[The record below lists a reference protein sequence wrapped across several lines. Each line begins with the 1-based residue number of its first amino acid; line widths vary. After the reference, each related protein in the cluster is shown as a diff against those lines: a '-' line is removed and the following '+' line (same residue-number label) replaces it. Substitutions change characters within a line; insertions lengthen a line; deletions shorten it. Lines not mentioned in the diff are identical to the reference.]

1 MSSTTPSFHKA
12 TPTELCREPH
22 VCLSD
27 ISTVFHHDPQLHSSW
42 GADEGSNRS
51 ILAFKLLVMASG
63 VRQCIRDITPYLV
76 YLVFISTLGPLQF
89 GYHLSELNA
98 PQDVITCKNA
108 SAAADVRSRANS
120 QLPQCIAMNEAQFA
134 ALSSMFV
141 LGGFAGA
148 ITSGPVAGAYGR
160 LLAMRLTSAFFIL
173 GSCLAT
179 LAGTVPILSTG
190 RFLAGIGAGASTV
203 IVPIYISEV
212 APPKERGLFGSM
224 TQVAINIGILITQ
237 TLGYYLSKGSL
248 WRIILAAGAGL
259 GLIQGLGLCFFPES
273 PAWLAAHKN
282 SQQAVRT
289 LQRIRGQGSSIAEE
303 IEGWD
308 VRKEAEEEERLLVDP
323 DTPVRRAS
331 SISKASS
338 KCVVHV
344 GFFELIRDPFYRP
357 AIIAVIGIMCAQ
369 QLCGINS
376 IMMYSVSLLHGVL
389 PITSSLLTIMISI
402 VNLLTTLACAPL
414 ADKIGRKAC
423 LLVSIAGM
431 GTMSLGLALALRWEL
446 KLLSAISVLLF
457 VAFFAAGLGP
467 VPFMMAS
474 ELVGTEAVGA
484 TQSWALGANYIA
496 TILVAQFF
504 PILNTLLNERL
515 GGRGWAY
522 FVFAGLA
529 AACFVFVGLKVPE
542 TKGKQD
548 PDEVWGRVRRV
559 D

>member
-1 MSSTTPSFHKA
+1 
-12 TPTELCREPH
+12 
-22 VCLSD
+22 
-27 ISTVFHHDPQLHSSW
+27 
-42 GADEGSNRS
+42 
-51 ILAFKLLVMASG
+51 MASGG
-63 VRQCIRDITPYLV
+63 VRQCIHDVTPYLV
-76 YLVFISTLGPLQF
+76 YLIFISTLGPLQF

-98 PQDVITCKNA
+98 PQDVITCKSF
-108 SAAADVRSRANS
+108 SAADNVGLKADSK
-120 QLPQCIAMNEAQFA
+120 LPQCIPMNEAEFA

-141 LGGFAGA
+141 LGGFLGA
-148 ITSGPVAGAYGR
+148 ITSGPIAGAYGR
-160 LLAMRLTSAFFIL
+160 LLAMRVTSLFFVL
-173 GSCLAT
+173 GSFLAT
-179 LAGTVPILSTG
+179 LAGTVSILSMG

-224 TQVAINIGILITQ
+224 TQVTINIGILITQ
-237 TLGYYLSKGSL
+237 TLGYYLSHGSF
-248 WRIILAAGAGL
+248 WRIILAVAGGL
-259 GLIQGLGLCFFPES
+259 GLIQGLGLRFVPES
-273 PAWLAAHKN
+273 PAWLAAHRDP
-282 SQQAVRT
+282 QQAGRT
-289 LQRIRGQGSSIAEE
+289 LQRIRGYGSSIAEE

-308 VRKEAEEEERLLVDP
+308 FHKDVEEEERLLVDP
-323 DTPVRRAS
+323 DTQVRRP
-331 SISKASS
+331 SITSKASS
-338 KCVVHV
+338 KAVAHV
-344 GFFELIRDPFYRP
+344 GFFKVIRDPSYRP
-357 AIIAVIGIMCAQ
+357 AIIVVIGIMCAQ

-402 VNLLTTLACAPL
+402 VNLITTVACAPL

-423 LLVSIAGM
+423 LLMSIAGM
-431 GTMSLGLALALRWEL
+431 GTMSFCLALSLRWEL
-446 KLLSAISVLLF
+446 KLLSALSVLLF
-457 VAFFAAGLGP
+457 VAFFATGLGP

-496 TILVAQFF
+496 TFLVAQFF
-504 PILNTLLNERL
+504 PILNTFLNHRL

-542 TKGKQD
+542 TKGKKD
-548 PDEVWGRVRRV
+548 PEEVWGRVRRV

>member
-1 MSSTTPSFHKA
+1 
-12 TPTELCREPH
+12 
-22 VCLSD
+22 
-27 ISTVFHHDPQLHSSW
+27 
-42 GADEGSNRS
+42 
-51 ILAFKLLVMASG
+51 MASAG
-63 VRQCIRDITPYLV
+63 IRQCIRDVTLYLV
-76 YLVFISTLGPLQF
+76 YLIFISTLGPLQF

-98 PQDVITCKNA
+98 PQDVITCKK
-108 SAAADVRSRANS
+108 SSVADDVGSKPDS
-120 QLPQCIAMNEAQFA
+120 KLPQCIPMNEAEFA

-141 LGGFAGA
+141 LGGFIGA
-148 ITSGPVAGAYGR
+148 ITSGPIAGSYGR
-160 LLAMRLTSAFFIL
+160 LLAMRLTSVFFVL

-179 LAGTVPILSTG
+179 LAGTVPIMSVG

-224 TQVAINIGILITQ
+224 TQVTINIGILITQ
-237 TLGYYLSKGSL
+237 TLGFYFSKGSL
-248 WRIILAAGAGL
+248 WRIILAVGG
-259 GLIQGLGLCFFPES
+259 GIGVIQGLGLCFVPES

-282 SQQAVRT
+282 PQQAVRT

-303 IEGWD
+303 IEDWD
-308 VRKEAEEEERLLVDP
+308 VDKDVEEEERLLVDP
-323 DTPVRRAS
+323 ESRGRRPS
-331 SISKASS
+331 NTSKASS
-338 KCVVHV
+338 KSVAHV
-344 GFFELIRDPFYRP
+344 GFFQVIRDPFYRP

-389 PITSSLLTIMISI
+389 PITSSLLTIIISV
-402 VNLLTTLACAPL
+402 VNLFTTIACAPL
-414 ADKIGRKAC
+414 ADKIGRKTC
-423 LLVSIAGM
+423 LLVSISGM
-431 GTMSLGLALALRWEL
+431 GTMSLCLALSLRWEL

-484 TQSWALGANYIA
+484 TQSWALGANYVA
-496 TILVAQFF
+496 TFLVAQFF
-504 PILNTLLNERL
+504 PILNTFLNDRL

-529 AACFVFVGLKVPE
+529 AACFVFVSWKVPE
-542 TKGKQD
+542 TKGKKD